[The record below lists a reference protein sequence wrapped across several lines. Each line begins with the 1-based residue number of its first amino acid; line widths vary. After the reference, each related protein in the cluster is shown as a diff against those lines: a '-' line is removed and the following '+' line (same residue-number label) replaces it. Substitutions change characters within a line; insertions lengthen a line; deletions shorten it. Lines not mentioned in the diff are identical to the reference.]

1 MRFLQWLTTTRY
13 SQVENFDSSRKVS
26 IVLNTLMKT
35 SCATSS
41 ASARLPS
48 MRKLRL

>member
-1 MRFLQWLTTTRY
+1 MRFLQWLTATRY
-13 SQVENFDSSRKVS
+13 SHVENLASSRKLS
-26 IVLNTLMKT
+26 MVLKTVMNT

-48 MRKLRL
+48 IR